1 MSIYDLIQLS
11 LLLFC
16 IAITFAFLA
25 WHKHAVAAWWYQR
38 IHKELRDAAPWADP
52 KKVRRVYREELKKE
66 AIT

>member
-16 IAITFAFLA
+16 IAIALAYLA
-25 WHKHAVAAWWYQR
+25 WNRYAVAAWWYQR

-52 KKVRRVYREELKKE
+52 KKVRRVYGKELRDN
-66 AIT
+66 A